1 VAKRKSY
8 NISIAKPCREKLGK
22 TIGDGRHCSKC
33 DTIVVDFSNYTDKEL
48 IAFLQKT
55 PHGCGNFAQHQL
67 DRPLVLPVENSNSFL
82 HKALFGTAL
91 LAGIAGTSE
100 GQSTQQSV
108 PPVQVTIP
116 NIPSTGENRQ
126 KETSGGDSTQTLRGF
141 VYDSKTNEPISG
153 VNIYIHINN
162 KEYQTSTTPN
172 DSGIFSINLPPNSQG
187 KKLQLNFVGYF
198 YKEHKVKTT
207 VNNQTDL
214 KVALKRNHKK
224 HHTRG
229 KF

>member
-33 DTIVVDFSNYTDKEL
+33 DTVVVDFSNYTDKEL

-55 PHGCGNFAQHQL
+55 PHGCGTFSYHQL

-91 LAGIAGTSE
+91 LAGIASTSE
-100 GQSTQQSV
+100 GQATQQSV

-116 NIPSTGENRQ
+116 NIPSSGENKQ
-126 KETSGGDSTQTLRGF
+126 AVNDSTQTLRGF

-153 VNIYIHINN
+153 VNIYIHIND
-162 KEYQTSTTPN
+162 KEYQTSAVPN
-172 DSGIFSINLPPNSQG
+172 DSGFFSINLPPNSQG
-187 KKLQLNFVGYF
+187 KKLQLNFVGYL
-198 YKEHKVKTT
+198 YKEHKVNTT
-207 VNNQTDL
+207 VNSQANL
-214 KVALKRNHKK
+214 KVALKRNNKRIRRV
-224 HHTRG
+224 RG